1 MTAFGLTTLR
11 QLIDRLPD
19 GERRLICMRWSDGL
33 DDREIAE
40 ITGDDPVH
48 VTTRLAALE
57 QVLFEQL
64 QVSGEFADDSAIAA

>member
-11 QLIDRLPD
+11 QLIDQLPD

-40 ITGDDPVH
+40 VTGDDPVH
-48 VTTRLAALE
+48 ITTRLASLE

-64 QVSGEFADDSAIAA
+64 QSSGEFADDSAIAA

>member
-1 MTAFGLTTLR
+1 MSALGLTTLR
-11 QLIDRLPD
+11 RLIDRLPE

-40 ITGDDPVH
+40 ATGSDPVH

-57 QVLFEQL
+57 QVLFEQM
-64 QVSGEFADDSAIAA
+64 QRSGEMADESAVAA

>member
-11 QLIDRLPD
+11 QLIDHLPE

-33 DDREIAE
+33 DDREIAQ

-64 QVSGEFADDSAIAA
+64 QVSGEFSEDSAIAA